1 MAAPVWRHGR
11 NHYVLN
17 ASLGRSASA
26 PPEGRPPT
34 PLETGSDPSG
44 KGRSPGG
51 GKLDGER
58 PIRQK
63 SLPWG
68 TNCI

>member
-34 PLETGSDPSG
+34 LLEMGSDPSG

-51 GKLDGER
+51 QIVFR
-58 PIRQK
+58 PF
-63 SLPWG
+63 LPPWG
-68 TNCI
+68 QIGRF